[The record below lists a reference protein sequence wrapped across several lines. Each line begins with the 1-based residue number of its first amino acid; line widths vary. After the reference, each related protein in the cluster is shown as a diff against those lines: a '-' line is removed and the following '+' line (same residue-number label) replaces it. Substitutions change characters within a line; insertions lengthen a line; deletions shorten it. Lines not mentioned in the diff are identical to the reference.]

1 MTSIRLAMRQDT
13 EGVQLRFT
21 ELVRRLGEGID
32 PELFSAAWSQ
42 LRVLFR
48 VELKKRGLWDSSPN
62 YLGVYGWER
71 WETVEE
77 DARSARSDALDELVA
92 ESYSFIFVTRIR
104 SLKAQLK
111 VKPNIDGLV
120 LLNVRHFLHERQ
132 REHDPLGFQV
142 FEIVHT
148 AVRFAID
155 QGNLQVLAGDPK
167 VRNDTLLGFDP
178 TTAPQEPTRDA
189 GPIVVRWND
198 DLMPDL
204 VTARGRDQET
214 VIDRL
219 REHLQELPDH
229 GIRSFRFR
237 SVLDPL
243 KYDARARWITF
254 FEADRAGQ
262 DLHPW
267 RSKSPES
274 AVASRDS
281 FRRMTDH
288 VSAAIP
294 AVDIDAQTKV
304 YLADLWQYLR
314 RQVEDTG
321 DDPGAEEPL
330 SQRQI
335 AQRLGIPR
343 ARLPELFGLLR
354 QLVIQSQEAGTAPPT
369 PPPPTAPGSPR
380 GRGL

>member
-1 MTSIRLAMRQDT
+1 M
-13 EGVQLRFT
+13 VQSRFT

-32 PELFSAAWSQ
+32 QELFSAVWSQ
-42 LRVLFR
+42 LRALFR
-48 VELKKRGLWDSSPN
+48 AELKKRGLWDSSPN

-71 WETVEE
+71 WETAEGE
-77 DARSARSDALDELVA
+77 ARSARGDALDELVA
-92 ESYSFIFVTRIR
+92 EGYSFIFVTRIR

-111 VKPNIDGLV
+111 VKANIDGLV

-132 REHDPLGFQV
+132 RAHDPLGFQV
-142 FEIVHT
+142 FEIAHT
-148 AVRFAID
+148 AVRKAID
-155 QGNLQVLAGDPK
+155 QGDLHVLSGDAK
-167 VRNDTLLGFDP
+167 VRNETLLGFDP
-178 TTAPQEPTRDA
+178 SPTHQEAPREP

-198 DLMPDL
+198 GLMPDL
-204 VTARGRDQET
+204 VTTRGRDQEL

-219 REHLQELPDH
+219 QEHLLELPSH

-243 KYDARARWITF
+243 KYDARARWVTL
-254 FEADRAGQ
+254 FEATPADQ
-262 DLHPW
+262 DIDPW
-267 RSKSPES
+267 RVRSPES
-274 AVASRDS
+274 IVASRDS
-281 FRRMTDH
+281 FRRLTHH

-294 AVDIDAQTKV
+294 TLEIDAQTKT
-304 YLADLWQYLR
+304 YLARLWHDLR

-343 ARLPELFGLLR
+343 ARLPELFGLLQ
-354 QLVIQSQEAGTAPPT
+354 QLVTRYQEMGGWPSAC
-369 PPPPTAPGSPR
+369 SPSR
-380 GRGL
+380 ESSHEQ

>member
-1 MTSIRLAMRQDT
+1 MQS
-13 EGVQLRFT
+13 RFT

-32 PELFSAAWSQ
+32 QELFSAVWSQ
-42 LRVLFR
+42 LRALFR
-48 VELKKRGLWDSSPN
+48 AELRKRGLWDSSPN
-62 YLGVYGWER
+62 YLGIYGWER
-71 WETVEE
+71 WETAEGE
-77 DARSARSDALDELVA
+77 ARSASGDALEELVA
-92 ESYSFIFVTRIR
+92 EGYSFIFVTRIR

-142 FEIVHT
+142 FEIAHT
-148 AVRFAID
+148 AVRNAID
-155 QGNLQVLAGDPK
+155 QGALHVLAGDPR

-178 TTAPQEPTRDA
+178 SPESQETPREL

-204 VTARGRDQET
+204 VTARGRDQEK

-219 REHLQELPDH
+219 QEDLQELPVQ

-237 SVLDPL
+237 SMLDPL
-243 KYDARARWITF
+243 KYDARARWVTL
-254 FEADRAGQ
+254 FETTPADQ
-262 DLHPW
+262 DLPPW
-267 RSKSPES
+267 GSGSPES

-281 FRRMTDH
+281 FRRLTHH

-294 AVDIDAQTKV
+294 TLEIDAQTKT
-304 YLADLWQYLR
+304 YLASLWHDLR
-314 RQVEDTG
+314 RQVEGSG

-354 QLVIQSQEAGTAPPT
+354 QLVIQYQEIEGWPAAST
-369 PPPPTAPGSPR
+369 PSR
-380 GRGL
+380 ESSHER

>member
-1 MTSIRLAMRQDT
+1 MISIRRAVRQDK
-13 EGVQLRFT
+13 EVVQSRFT

-42 LRVLFR
+42 LRALFR

-71 WETVEE
+71 WETAEGE
-77 DARSARSDALDELVA
+77 ARSDALDELVA
-92 ESYSFIFVTRIR
+92 EGYSFIFVTRIR
-104 SLKAQLK
+104 SLKAQLE

-142 FEIVHT
+142 FEIAHT

-178 TTAPQEPTRDA
+178 ATAPEEPAREA

-204 VTARGRDQET
+204 VTAKGRDQEA

-219 REHLQELPDH
+219 RKHLLALPDH

-237 SVLDPL
+237 SMLDPL
-243 KYDARARWITF
+243 KYDARARWITL
-254 FEADRAGQ
+254 FEADLAGQ
-262 DLHPW
+262 DLLPW
-267 RSKSPES
+267 RSRSPES
-274 AVASRDS
+274 AVASHDR
-281 FRRMTDH
+281 FQQLTHH
-288 VSAAIP
+288 VSAAISTLE
-294 AVDIDAQTKV
+294 ADAQTKT
-304 YLADLWQYLR
+304 YLARLWHDLRQ
-314 RQVEDTG
+314 QVEDSG
-321 DDPGAEEPL
+321 DDPGVEEL
-330 SQRQI
+330 ISQRQI
-335 AQRLGIPR
+335 AQRLDIPR

-354 QLVIQSQEAGTAPPT
+354 RLVTRYQKIEGWPAAST
-369 PPPPTAPGSPR
+369 PFRESSHER
-380 GRGL
+380 